1 MANGKRKDSLV
12 WGLILVVIGALFLL
26 DSFDI
31 RFDAW
36 HHLANLWPVILIVW
50 GAWKLYLGLKE
61 AGADKDKVPDKAA
74 DAPAKSKK

>member
-36 HHLANLWPVILIVW
+36 HYLANLWPVILIVW
-50 GAWKLYLGLKE
+50 GAWKLYLGIKE
-61 AGADKDKVPDKAA
+61 AGEDKTPVKAE
-74 DAPAKSKK
+74 DAPVKSKK